1 MTRRIAEETI
11 GFPIVWSDGQMDR
24 SNVIVARIVSCAD
37 LNLHGGG
44 DNTDFLIMAVLSLG
58 TTRK

>member
-11 GFPIVWSDGQMDR
+11 GFPVFWSVDR
-24 SNVIVARIVSCAD
+24 SIVARIVSCAD